1 MKRAADHRQDEAKN
15 QVRADDLW
23 RRHFRV
29 VQKQHGPESAGS
41 GGGKSRFHADGEREP
56 RQPAGILSSETWIL
70 YARGERHAG
79 RRGEQDSEQD
89 DDDRISSLL
98 SYESQHQRAEEET
111 GDGPEEKQPQIAR
124 VKVLSQEIERRG
136 DQAQDSSEDERRA
149 HSFTSRQP
157 HDQDERGHSEAASA
171 NTGQTNGDGDQETD
185 TEGHASPRFE
195 RVWMAHSNFVPPQ
208 RPALGVFGST
218 GSAGH
223 CGLCMLW

>member
-29 VQKQHGPESAGS
+29 VQKQHGPESAGP

-136 DQAQDSSEDERRA
+136 DQAQDSRMLTFQSWLPVGRR
-149 HSFTSRQP
+149 SSSTYLRFLRVGDCSRRKPVNQTSN
-157 HDQDERGHSEAASA
+157 GSNAA
-171 NTGQTNGDGDQETD
+171 
-185 TEGHASPRFE
+185 R
-195 RVWMAHSNFVPPQ
+195 RVSTLRNWQQ
-208 RPALGVFGST
+208 RVGSV
-218 GSAGH
+218 
-223 CGLCMLW
+223 W